1 MASNG
6 IQFGTSGWRDILG
19 EGFTFGNVRCLT
31 QAIADHL
38 IENRQTGT
46 GLAVASDYRFLAER
60 LTSECARVLAA
71 NGITAHHMGFAPTPA
86 VAFTILDRG
95 LAGGINFTASHN
107 PPEYNGMKFSPAWGG
122 PALPET
128 TKDIERRANAADAPS
143 RVKRIPLDEAKSS
156 GKIVEVDAKPAYL
169 ARLESLIDFDALK
182 KLTLVYDPLFGA
194 GRGWLD
200 AALKKHGVT
209 VEVLHDA
216 RDPNF
221 GGTSPDPSDRRLGE
235 LRERMKASGAALGI
249 STDGDA
255 DRFGVLDSDGTFLVP
270 NYLLALMFDY
280 LVTEKK
286 FPGGAARSVS
296 TSHLI
301 DAVGRFHGREVMETP
316 VGFKY
321 IGKAIS
327 EGKIAMG
334 GEESA
339 GMSIRGHVPEKDGI
353 LACLLAAEIRA
364 RRGKPL
370 MQLVEELWSRV
381 GKIVSAR
388 VNVAYDPEK
397 RDEVAKRVKNTP
409 KEFSG
414 RKVTRVDETDGT
426 KLLLEGGAWFLVRM
440 SGTEPVMR
448 FYAESSNE
456 ADLDKILADG
466 RRLILGT

>member
-1 MASNG
+1 MATSQ

-19 EGFTFGNVRCLT
+19 EGFTFGNVRALT
-31 QAIADHL
+31 QGIADHL
-38 IENRQTGT
+38 IDGKQTGK
-46 GLAVASDYRFLAER
+46 GLIVASDYRFLAER
-60 LTSECARVLAA
+60 FTSECCRVLAA

-107 PPEYNGMKFSPAWGG
+107 PPEYNGMKFSPSWGG

-128 TKDIERRANAADAPS
+128 TKDIERRANAPDAGT
-143 RVKRIPLDEAKSS
+143 RVKKIPFDEAKAA
-156 GKIVEVDAKPAYL
+156 GKIVDVDAKPAYL
-169 ARLESLIDFDALK
+169 ARLESLIDFDAVK
-182 KLTLVYDPLFGA
+182 KLKLVYDPLYGA
-194 GRGWLD
+194 GRGWCD
-200 AALKKHGVT
+200 DILKKNGVQ
-209 VEVLHDA
+209 VEVLHDV

-221 GGTSPDPSDRRLGE
+221 GGTSPDPSDKRLAD
-235 LRERMKASGAALGI
+235 LRAAMKKSGAQLGI
-249 STDGDA
+249 ATDGDA
-255 DRFGVLDSDGTFLVP
+255 DRFGVLDSDGTFMVP

-280 LVTEKK
+280 LVGEKK

-296 TSHLI
+296 TTHLM
-301 DAVGRFHGREVMETP
+301 DRVGKFHGRDVMETP

-321 IGKAIS
+321 IGKAIA

-364 RRGKPL
+364 RSGKPL
-370 MQLVEELWSRV
+370 MQLVHELWERV
-381 GKIVSAR
+381 GKVVSSR
-388 VNVAYDPEK
+388 VNVDYDPEK
-397 RDEVAKRVKNTP
+397 RDQVAARVKNTP

-414 RKVTRVDETDGT
+414 RKVLRVDETDGT
-426 KLLLEGGAWFLVRM
+426 KLLLEGGAWFLVRL

-448 FYAESSNE
+448 FYAESDNE
-456 ADLDKILADG
+456 ADLDRIILDG
-466 RRLILGT
+466 KKLILG